1 MISIKKRE
9 KSFGEYNKRR
19 TFALYSTSKRMKKL
33 LFILA
38 TLLFSATAEMRAE
51 ADDQMGLQE
60 TTVAVAGN
68 NVSVTGA
75 NGLTLEVYKITG
87 EQVVVYKIEGENKSF
102 RLNLP
107 KGCYILRVG
116 KLARKISIC

>member
-1 MISIKKRE
+1 
-9 KSFGEYNKRR
+9 
-19 TFALYSTSKRMKKL
+19 MKKL